1 MWAITL
7 ALVVSAQLGDAAARL
22 PQGVHLR
29 GSDSDGQAG
38 GQACDGQ
45 LAQARDAYERRQ
57 YEQARAGF
65 AAALTLCDM
74 QPPILLAL
82 AQAELLARDVAAAL
96 ATLDRLA
103 TLGPLSV
110 PALKVRAK
118 ALYLSARDRDAEDA
132 LLTAAAKAPGDAEI
146 PYDLGRIY
154 YQQQRHQD
162 ARRAFRQAIASD
174 ARAYKA
180 WDNLGLTYEAL
191 GDVEEAMR
199 HYARAMAIAQT
210 DAPTYDVVYANYADL
225 LIKEGQYKSAFNAA
239 AEAAQR
245 NPRDARNFLLA
256 GKALVRLEAIDVSIK
271 WLTQAV
277 TLDPDYPEPH
287 YLLARAY
294 RQIGAIEQAQAA
306 MAAFQAASARAP
318 KVRR

>member
-1 MWAITL
+1 MWGITL
-7 ALVVSAQLGDAAARL
+7 ALVVSAQAGDPAAT
-22 PQGVHLR
+22 
-29 GSDSDGQAG
+29 
-38 GQACDGQ
+38 CDGQ
-45 LAQARDAYERRQ
+45 LSQARAAYERREYQ
-57 YEQARAGF
+57 QARSGF
-65 AAALTLCDM
+65 TAALMACGTS
-74 QPPILLAL
+74 PPVLLAL
-82 AQAELLARDVAAAL
+82 AQAELLARDVGAAL
-96 ATLDRLA
+96 VTLDRLE
-103 TLGPLSV
+103 TVGPLSV
-110 PALKVRAK
+110 AALKVRAK
-118 ALYLSARDRDAEDA
+118 VLYLSARDRDAEDT
-132 LLTAAAKAPGDAEI
+132 LLAAATRAPGDPEI

-162 ARRAFRQAIASD
+162 AQRVFRQAIAID

-180 WDNLGLTYEAL
+180 WDNLGLTWEAL
-191 GDVEEAMR
+191 GDVDEATR

-225 LIKEGQYKSAFNAA
+225 LIKEGQYQKAFDAA

-256 GKALVRLEAIDVSIK
+256 GKALVKLEAIDVSVK

-277 TLDPDYPEPH
+277 TLDPDYPEPQ

-294 RQIGAIEQAQAA
+294 RQLGKPEDAQAA
-306 MAAFQAASARAP
+306 MTAFQAASARAS